1 MEGVHCRCPM
11 YCSLATGAM
20 VAMSSSRMCRMSDG
34 STHCGWTV
42 VSGLPARLKA
52 SMTNCEQNSRL
63 LPSEGTVMVASALR
77 HKWRMARGITG
88 SSQAFR
94 AMENGACSAMPR
106 WL

>member
-1 MEGVHCRCPM
+1 MPDVLQLGNGGDGGDVVFAHVQDVGWVHPLR
-11 YCSLATGAM
+11 L
-20 VAMSSSRMCRMSDG
+20 DG
-34 STHCGWTV
+34 GE
-42 VSGLPARLKA
+42 RLKA

-63 LPSEGTVMVASALR
+63 LPSAGTVMVASALR